1 MSPRILLSRVLLTA
15 VLSSGCFGATIYDE
29 SILGD
34 LSNSGL
40 SPTFLNFSLGSNVVR
55 GTTGLGTIVDRDYFT
70 FVVPQGA
77 ALTSLV
83 ELANTTVGSA
93 VSFIGIQQG
102 NAVTVPDAQTA
113 AGLLGWAHYGAATTD
128 TDLLPAMS
136 TPNLGSTGFNGSL
149 GAGTYSV
156 WIQDG
161 NVGTFSYGFDFRL
174 NAVPE
179 PGTLWMVLG
188 ALAAIAF
195 RSRIYLAASRAVPSD
210 LVSWFRN
217 S

>member
-1 MSPRILLSRVLLTA
+1 MSERILLSRVLLFA
-15 VLSSGCFGATIYDE
+15 VLSYGCFGATLHDE
-29 SILGD
+29 GTSGD

-40 SPTFLNFSLGSNVVR
+40 SPTVLNFSPGSNVVS
-55 GTTGLGTIVDRDYFT
+55 GTTGLGAAVDRDYFT
-70 FVVPQGA
+70 FVVPQNT

-83 ELANTTVGSA
+83 ELANTTVGAA

-188 ALAAIAF
+188 ALAVIAF
-195 RSRIYLAASRAVPSD
+195 RSRMYLAVSRVVACN
-210 LVSWFRN
+210 LALWFRN